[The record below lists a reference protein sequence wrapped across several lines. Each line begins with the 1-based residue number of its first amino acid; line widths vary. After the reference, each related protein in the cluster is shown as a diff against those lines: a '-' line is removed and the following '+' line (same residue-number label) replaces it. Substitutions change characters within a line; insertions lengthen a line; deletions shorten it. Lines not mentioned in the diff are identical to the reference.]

1 MSKLKQILR
10 ELDVLEDEKEDN
22 IINNLLKV
30 PPKDKGINMPKTQN
44 PTRDGIH
51 QVDILFLPDDNGYK
65 YALVAVDL
73 ATFHMDAEPLK
84 HKDSET
90 AKKAL
95 LKMYKRKYL
104 NLPKRIEVDDGTE
117 FKDAFKRYFDRII
130 KVRTKKPGRHR
141 QQSVV
146 ESMNHILGKILNR
159 IMLTEE
165 IHTDQVSTEWV
176 SDLPRVVSSINK
188 EIDAMKEKAL

>member
-1 MSKLKQILR
+1 
-10 ELDVLEDEKEDN
+10 
-22 IINNLLKV
+22 
-30 PPKDKGINMPKTQN
+30 MPKTQN

-51 QVDILFLPDDNGYK
+51 QVDMLFLPDDNGYK
-65 YALVAVDL
+65 YALVAVEL

-84 HKDSET
+84 QKDSET

-95 LKMYKRKYL
+95 LKMYKIKYL

-117 FKDAFKRYFDRII
+117 FKATFKHYFDRII

-146 ESMNHILGKILNR
+146 ECMNHIIGKILNR

-176 SDLPRVVSSINK
+176 SDSSRIINK
-188 EIDAMKEKAL
+188 